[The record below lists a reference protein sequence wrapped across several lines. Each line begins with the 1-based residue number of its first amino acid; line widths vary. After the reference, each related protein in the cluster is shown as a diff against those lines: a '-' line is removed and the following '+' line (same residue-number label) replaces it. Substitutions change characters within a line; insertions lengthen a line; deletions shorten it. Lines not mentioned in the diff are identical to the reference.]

1 MSRKILFFINPIS
14 GTRSKLQLERK
25 IIKKCYEQNVGF
37 EMLLTAED
45 GNYSFLKEKIKK
57 DKFTDIVICG
67 GDGSM
72 NPIVASLLNTKINFG
87 IIPLGSGNGLAF
99 AAKIPRSVNK
109 AFDVIFNGKASCV
122 DAFLINDKVSCML
135 CGIGFDAQVAYD
147 FSLQKKRGLTNYI
160 RQSLKNFLS
169 ADTYPFE
176 IEINNTFLKVDA
188 FFICVAN
195 SNQFGNN
202 FTIAPKA
209 SLNDGLIDII
219 VVKKTG
225 KIKVLWSLVKQMK
238 TGKLTKDAE
247 KNFFNENIL
256 YFQADALKLKNTNL
270 APLHIDGD
278 PSPTYKDFDI
288 QIIPNAFMLIQP
300 RAV

>member
-57 DKFTDIVICG
+57 DKITDIVICG

-160 RQSLKNFLS
+160 RQSFKNFLS

-256 YFQADALKLKNTNL
+256 YFQADALKLKNIKL

-300 RAV
+300 

>member
-1 MSRKILFFINPIS
+1 MRRKILFFINPIS

-25 IIKKCYEQNVGF
+25 IIKKCYEQNVDF

-57 DKFTDIVICG
+57 DKITDIVICG

-72 NPIVASLLNTKINFG
+72 NPIVASLLNAKINFG

-122 DAFLINDKVSCML
+122 DAFLINEKVSCML

-160 RQSLKNFLS
+160 RQSFKNFLS

-209 SLNDGLIDII
+209 SLNDGLLDII

-225 KIKVLWSLVKQMK
+225 KLKVLWSLVKQMK

-256 YFQADALKLKNTNL
+256 YFQAEALKLKNIKL

-278 PSPTYKDFDI
+278 PSPTCKDFDI

-300 RAV
+300 